1 MVSRLKKIWGH
12 LSVKIVLGILIAII
26 PLNIIA
32 IQSMINMNQQM
43 RDSTRYTIQN
53 ISDVYAASLN
63 AAMDRADRYMYNLL
77 NKESYGIE
85 MREQS
90 DTTDYMNGKIWSTRD
105 MNDNLPVSEWFCGH
119 YVYLSEKE
127 ELAYSST
134 TGHIQQSASMKNYL
148 NDNIALMEN
157 QRKWTVMEVDN
168 IQYLFHIVRNNGIIY
183 GSFIDITAVLNEI
196 SDSIHYTDY
205 SVTYVDKKEV
215 SEQPNEVI
223 VNTAFNKSIGVLC
236 IKIENV
242 NIFGTEKVWE
252 KIQQAVIIL
261 CLACA
266 PFMFAFL
273 RKHVIK
279 PLNQLN
285 KAHYQIEIGNWDYR
299 ITDKASSM
307 EINHAFQS
315 FNQMAENMKDLR
327 LENMQKE
334 LEKQKV
340 ELNNL
345 QLQIRPHF
353 LLNTF
358 NLMFNLTS
366 KGDMKSIQSLIL
378 YLSDYFR
385 YIFRSGKDLELFD
398 KELKLIKGYMESVKL
413 RYPDRIDMV
422 YSIDPEISLVRV
434 PPLLIHNFVENIIKH
449 ALKSEGTLYIIL
461 CATYEDRVVTFQI
474 SDDGNGMSQ
483 DEMDY
488 INRGEFVKEP
498 GSHVGLANS
507 YKRLKYFYG
516 DTASIHVDSEL
527 NVGTMF
533 TVSFPYDLEEC

>member
-183 GSFIDITAVLNEI
+183 G
-196 SDSIHYTDY
+196 Y
-205 SVTYVDKKEV
+205 K
-215 SEQPNEVI
+215 
-223 VNTAFNKSIGVLC
+223 
-236 IKIENV
+236 
-242 NIFGTEKVWE
+242 
-252 KIQQAVIIL
+252 
-261 CLACA
+261 
-266 PFMFAFL
+266 
-273 RKHVIK
+273 
-279 PLNQLN
+279 LN
-285 KAHYQIEIGNWDYR
+285 KQ
-299 ITDKASSM
+299 
-307 EINHAFQS
+307 
-315 FNQMAENMKDLR
+315 
-327 LENMQKE
+327 
-334 LEKQKV
+334 EK
-340 ELNNL
+340 L
-345 QLQIRPHF
+345 
-353 LLNTF
+353 
-358 NLMFNLTS
+358 
-366 KGDMKSIQSLIL
+366 
-378 YLSDYFR
+378 
-385 YIFRSGKDLELFD
+385 
-398 KELKLIKGYMESVKL
+398 
-413 RYPDRIDMV
+413 
-422 YSIDPEISLVRV
+422 
-434 PPLLIHNFVENIIKH
+434 
-449 ALKSEGTLYIIL
+449 
-461 CATYEDRVVTFQI
+461 
-474 SDDGNGMSQ
+474 
-483 DEMDY
+483 
-488 INRGEFVKEP
+488 
-498 GSHVGLANS
+498 
-507 YKRLKYFYG
+507 
-516 DTASIHVDSEL
+516 
-527 NVGTMF
+527 
-533 TVSFPYDLEEC
+533 